1 MATDLLK
8 QALDPENDLQHRTVE
23 NGDDIECTYNR
34 KKVTYDD
41 YIDIHEERGERLQK
55 GKNVKS
61 VGLFSGF
68 GPGKL
73 KKPYDE

>member
-23 NGDDIECTYNR
+23 NGDDIECTFNR

-41 YIDIHEERGERLQK
+41 YIDINEERGERLQK

-68 GPGKL
+68 GPGKW

>member
-23 NGDDIECTYNR
+23 NGDVIECTYNK
-34 KKVTYDD
+34 KKVSYDD
-41 YIDIHEERGERLQK
+41 FIDIHEERGERLQK

-68 GPGKL
+68 GPGKW

>member
-8 QALDPENDLQHRTVE
+8 QALDPENDLKHRTVE
-23 NGDDIECTYNR
+23 NGNDIECTYNS
-34 KKVTYDD
+34 KKISYDD

-68 GPGKL
+68 GPGKW

>member
-23 NGDDIECTYNR
+23 NGDDIECTYNN
-34 KKVTYDD
+34 KKVSYDD
-41 YIDIHEERGERLQK
+41 FIDIHEERGERLQK
-55 GKNVKS
+55 GKSVKS